1 MTRGTM
7 METRRS
13 ADDAGADAAR
23 TSVTVGRAGDAD
35 ASAPHG
41 DGVSEPLRADTRV
54 DTGTLR
60 VDARVG
66 ALTVRALRRSD
77 DAARDRVVHAS
88 ADASFFH
95 LAGWERAVERVFH
108 HEPRSLGAF
117 AGGELVGVLPLMLCR
132 TPTLARHLIS
142 MPYGVYGGPAV
153 LGGDDDNAR
162 AVRLALVESA
172 AALAESERVGR
183 LELRCERDPGV
194 PGFIGSDL
202 YAAFVQDLPDDE
214 GEIWTRMPKRARA
227 EVRKTIERNGLSI
240 SEGPWYADDLYELFH
255 RSKKHLG
262 SPALP
267 RAWYHALIEELGA
280 GVIVHVARAASL
292 GSSQPLAATMSFLH
306 GDKLDFYYIGVTDDG
321 NRAFN
326 VTNFLVTRL
335 QEMCVRRGL
344 KRFDLGRSRV
354 GSGPYQFKKNQGF
367 EPRTLEYRYKLVKSA
382 GLPSFN
388 PSNPKT
394 EKLRETWGK
403 LPDWATRAL
412 SNRLMRYLP

>member
-1 MTRGTM
+1 MTRAVTT
-7 METRRS
+7 E
-13 ADDAGADAAR
+13 AR
-23 TSVTVGRAGDAD
+23 PPIVESGVD
-35 ASAPHG
+35 AS
-41 DGVSEPLRADTRV
+41 VMEEPFGLNETQPTAAIERSVRPLA
-54 DTGTLR
+54 
-60 VDARVG
+60 
-66 ALTVRALRRSD
+66 VRALTRDD
-77 DAARDRVVHAS
+77 DAARDAVVRAS
-88 ADASFFH
+88 TAGSIFH

-108 HEPRSLGAF
+108 HEPRTLGAF
-117 AGGELVGVLPLMLCR
+117 DGGELVGVLPLMLCR
-132 TPTLARHLIS
+132 TPTFARHLVS
-142 MPYGVYGGPAV
+142 MPYGVYGGPAS
-153 LGGDDDNAR
+153 R
-162 AVRLALVESA
+162 AEANSAQRVDVALVEA
-172 AALAESERVGR
+172 AALMAESERVGR
-183 LELRCERDPGV
+183 LELRCETDPGV
-194 PGFIGSDL
+194 TGLVGSDL

-267 RAWYHALIEELGA
+267 LAWYRALIEELGA
-280 GVIVHVARAASL
+280 GVLVHVARASSL
-292 GSSQPLAATMSFLH
+292 GSSQPLAATMSFVH

-335 QEMCVRRGL
+335 QELCVRRGL

-367 EPRTLEYRYKLVKSA
+367 EPRTLAYRYKLVRSRE
-382 GLPSFN
+382 LPSFN

-403 LPDWATRAL
+403 LPDWTTRVL

>member
-1 MTRGTM
+1 MTRAVTT
-7 METRRS
+7 E
-13 ADDAGADAAR
+13 AR
-23 TSVTVGRAGDAD
+23 LPNVESGVD
-35 ASAPHG
+35 ASLMDEQSGPASAGSVGTQPTAASERGVLPLAPR
-41 DGVSEPLRADTRV
+41 PLPAHP
-54 DTGTLR
+54 
-60 VDARVG
+60 
-66 ALTVRALRRSD
+66 LTVRALTRAD
-77 DAARDRVVHAS
+77 DAARDAVVRAS
-88 ADASFFH
+88 TAGSIFH

-108 HEPRSLGAF
+108 HEPHTLGAF
-117 AGGELVGVLPLMLCR
+117 DGGELVGVLPLMMCR
-132 TPTLARHLIS
+132 TPKFTRHLVS
-142 MPYGVYGGPAV
+142 MPYGVYGGPVSCASAA
-153 LGGDDDNAR
+153 DS
-162 AVRLALVESA
+162 ALVEA
-172 AALAESERVGR
+172 AVSLADSERVGR
-183 LELRCERDPGV
+183 LELRCEADPGV
-194 PGFIGSDL
+194 TGLVGSDL

-267 RAWYHALIEELGA
+267 RAWYRALIEELGA
-280 GVIVHVARAASL
+280 GVLVHVARASTL
-292 GSSQPLAATMSFLH
+292 GSSQPLAATMSFVH

-335 QEMCVRRGL
+335 QELCVRRGL

-367 EPRTLEYRYKLVKSA
+367 EPRTLAYRYKLVRSRE
-382 GLPSFN
+382 LPSFN

-403 LPDWATRAL
+403 LPDWTTRLL
-412 SNRLMRYLP
+412 SDRLMRYLP